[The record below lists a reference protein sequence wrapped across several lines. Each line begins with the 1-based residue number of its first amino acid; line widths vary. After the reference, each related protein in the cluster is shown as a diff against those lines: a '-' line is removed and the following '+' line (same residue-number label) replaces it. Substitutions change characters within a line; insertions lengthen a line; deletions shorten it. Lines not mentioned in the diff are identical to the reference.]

1 MDNDDI
7 CFEDE
12 EYIGEDTVLDLDE
25 DYYSGGPDEDFVWHP
40 AASDGPLSVDFYQG
54 VVRRKAFRKIFPV
67 YNRTS
72 VLIIVNK
79 GETFE

>member
-1 MDNDDI
+1 MDNNDI

-40 AASDGPLSVDFYQG
+40 AASDGPLSVDFY
-54 VVRRKAFRKIFPV
+54 
-67 YNRTS
+67 
-72 VLIIVNK
+72 
-79 GETFE
+79 